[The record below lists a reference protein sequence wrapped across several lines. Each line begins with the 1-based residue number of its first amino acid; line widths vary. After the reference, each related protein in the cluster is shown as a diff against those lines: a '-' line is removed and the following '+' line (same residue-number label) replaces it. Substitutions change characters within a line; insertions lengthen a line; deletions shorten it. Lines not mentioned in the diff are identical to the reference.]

1 MVGLGGMVVSDGSKE
16 REEEEEKKKEE
27 VERGGGWAIE
37 REIDGRRLVS
47 LDDHLLSRGQV

>member
-1 MVGLGGMVVSDGSKE
+1 MVGLGGVVVSDGSKE

-27 VERGGGWAIE
+27 VERGGRRAIE

-47 LDDHLLSRGQV
+47 LDDHLLSRGQA